1 MSPFVVVFGEA
12 FKSFLPCCVPDVH
25 LDLKFIFDHQGA
37 LREFN
42 ANSWGYVGL
51 GRDVFNESIYQSCFS
66 HIGLADQDN

>member
-42 ANSWGYVGL
+42 ANS
-51 GRDVFNESIYQSCFS
+51 
-66 HIGLADQDN
+66 